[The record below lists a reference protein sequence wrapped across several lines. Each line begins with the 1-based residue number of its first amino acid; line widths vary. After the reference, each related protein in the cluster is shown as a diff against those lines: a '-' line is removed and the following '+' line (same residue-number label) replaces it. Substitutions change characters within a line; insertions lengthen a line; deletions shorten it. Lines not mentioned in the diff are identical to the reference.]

1 MSSEM
6 MRVLVVDD
14 HRTVADALSLAVSAQ
29 PDMESVGTAGGVVDA
44 LAIIDRARP
53 DAIVMDV
60 HLDDGDGIEL
70 TRRVTDAHPQV
81 RVVVLTAHVTHA
93 LLARASEAGASA
105 LLPKGGPLAE
115 LIQAVREAS
124 RGTFAVHPVLLRAL
138 VGNGSGRQGTPE
150 LLTSREQQVLA
161 LLAQGRD
168 PTAIARTL
176 GISVLTCRGY
186 IKNILVKLDA
196 HSQLEAV
203 MIALRR
209 KLIRLD
215 DEI

>member
-1 MSSEM
+1 M
-6 MRVLVVDD
+6 
-14 HRTVADALSLAVSAQ
+14 
-29 PDMESVGTAGGVVDA
+29 
-44 LAIIDRARP
+44 
-53 DAIVMDV
+53 
-60 HLDDGDGIEL
+60 
-70 TRRVTDAHPQV
+70 
-81 RVVVLTAHVTHA
+81 VVLTAHVTHA
-93 LLARASEAGASA
+93 LLAGAAEAGASA
-105 LLPKGGPLAE
+105 LLPKGGPLAQ

-138 VGNGSGRQGTPE
+138 VGNGSGRQGTPGCS
-150 LLTSREQQVLA
+150 TSLA
-161 LLAQGRD
+161 AAGPRPARQGRD

>member
-1 MSSEM
+1 MSSEP

-29 PDMESVGTAGGVVDA
+29 SDMVSVGTAGGVADA
-44 LAIIDRARP
+44 LAAIDRERP

-60 HLDDGDGIEL
+60 HLHDGDGIDL
-70 TRRVTDAHPQV
+70 TRRVTDAHPHV

-93 LLARASEAGASA
+93 LLGRAAEAGASA
-105 LLPKGGPLAE
+105 LLPKGDPLAE
-115 LIQAVREAS
+115 LIQSVREAS
-124 RGTFAVHPVLLRAL
+124 RGSFAVHPVLLRAL
-138 VGNGSGRQGTPE
+138 VGSGSSSRDTSQ

-161 LLAQGRD
+161 LLAQGKD

-186 IKNILVKLDA
+186 IKNVLVKLDA

-209 KLIRLD
+209 RLIRLD
-215 DEI
+215 HEL

>member
-1 MSSEM
+1 
-6 MRVLVVDD
+6 
-14 HRTVADALSLAVSAQ
+14 
-29 PDMESVGTAGGVVDA
+29 
-44 LAIIDRARP
+44 
-53 DAIVMDV
+53 
-60 HLDDGDGIEL
+60 
-70 TRRVTDAHPQV
+70 
-81 RVVVLTAHVTHA
+81 
-93 LLARASEAGASA
+93 
-105 LLPKGGPLAE
+105 
-115 LIQAVREAS
+115 
-124 RGTFAVHPVLLRAL
+124 VHPVLLRTL
-138 VGNGSGRQGTPE
+138 VGNGPRRPGTPE
-150 LLTSREQQVLA
+150 LLTAREQQVLA